1 MNMGETMV
9 RLGRAYGQMPRT
21 LNRLS
26 TLKVTRAKKRGMY
39 ADGGGLYLR
48 VAAGGSK
55 NWVFRYTANGRLR
68 DMGLGPVHT
77 LSLAEARDAATEC
90 RKLRLRG
97 VDPITHRRAS
107 LAAGKASDAKAM
119 SFRECAEAYMA
130 GHESGWHNARH
141 REQWR
146 NSLQSYVYPLLGGL
160 PVNAIDTGLVMQ
172 VVQPMWKDKTET
184 ASRVRGRIELV
195 LDWAKASGFRDGE
208 NPARWRG
215 HLEQLLPKRSKVRQ
229 IKHLAALPYR
239 EAGAFMSKLRQQD
252 SVPARALEFVVLT
265 AARVGEV
272 LDATW
277 DEVDFHNRIWTVP
290 AGRMKARREHRV
302 PLSDAAMRVLQKMRH
317 LRQDALIFPGN
328 RDRRPMSQM
337 TLLILVKTIAGMDIN
352 VHGLRSTFRDWA
364 AERTNF
370 PREVAEMALA
380 HAIPNAVEAAYRRGD
395 LFEKRSK
402 LMEAWAE
409 FCGKPQ
415 SARR

>member
-1 MNMGETMV
+1 
-9 RLGRAYGQMPRT
+9 
-21 LNRLS
+21 
-26 TLKVTRAKKRGMY
+26 MY

-48 VAAGGSK
+48 VAEGGSK
-55 NWVFRYTANGRLR
+55 NWVFRYTVNGRLR

-130 GHESGWHNARH
+130 SHESGWHNTRH

-146 NSLQSYVYPLLGGL
+146 SSLQSYAYPTLGDL

-172 VVQPMWKDKTET
+172 VVQPMWKGKTET
-184 ASRVRGRIELV
+184 ASRVRGRIEVV

-229 IKHLAALPYR
+229 ITHLAALPYHD
-239 EAGAFMSKLRQQD
+239 AGAFMSKLRRQD
-252 SVPARALEFVVLT
+252 GIPALALEFVVLT

-272 LDATW
+272 LNATW
-277 DEVDFHNRIWTVP
+277 DEVDFQNRVWTVP
-290 AGRMKARREHRV
+290 AGRMKARKEHRV
-302 PLSDAAMRVLQKMRH
+302 PLSDAAIKALQKMRDM
-317 LRQDALIFPGN
+317 RQDARIFPGN
-328 RDRRPMSQM
+328 REGRPMSQA
-337 TLLILVKTIAGMDIN
+337 TLLVLVKTVAGKNIN

-364 AERTNF
+364 SERTAF

-395 LFEKRSK
+395 LFEKRRK
-402 LMEAWAE
+402 LMQAWAE

-415 SARR
+415 SGTAAVALRGR

>member
-1 MNMGETMV
+1 
-9 RLGRAYGQMPRT
+9 MPRT

-48 VAAGGSK
+48 VAEGGSK

-107 LAAGKASDAKAM
+107 LTAGKASDAKAI
-119 SFRECAEAYMA
+119 SFRECAEAYMTS
-130 GHESGWHNARH
+130 HEPGWHNARH

-146 NSLQSYVYPLLGGL
+146 NSLQSYVYPLLGDL
-160 PVNAIDTGLVMQ
+160 PVNAIDTRLVMQ

-229 IKHLAALPYR
+229 IKHLAALPYQQV
-239 EAGAFMSKLRQQD
+239 GAFVSRLRQHD
-252 SVPARALEFVVLT
+252 TVSALALEFVVLT

-272 LDATW
+272 LNATW
-277 DEVDFHNRIWTVP
+277 DEIDFLNRVWTVP
-290 AGRMKARREHRV
+290 PERMKTRKEHRV
-302 PLSDAAMRVLQKMRH
+302 PLSDAAMRVLQKMQRT
-317 LRQDALIFPGN
+317 RQSACVFPGT
-328 RDRRPMSQM
+328 REGRPMSQA
-337 TLLILVKTIAGMDIN
+337 TPLVLVKAVARRDIN

-364 AERTNF
+364 AERTTF

-395 LFEKRSK
+395 LFDKRRK
-402 LMEAWAE
+402 LMDAWAAYCAKVE
-409 FCGKPQ
+409 TDAGKVVAL
-415 SARR
+415 ARARTPR